1 MLPVLWLSVSTAAH
15 LGELCSLRA
24 SLHCVLSTTSTS
36 ALVLC
41 VMAFPLQAWQDNSNL
56 SLESWSP
63 GRSGGICLA
72 S

>member
-1 MLPVLWLSVSTAAH
+1 MLPVLWLSVSTAAP

-24 SLHCVLSTTSTS
+24 SLHCVVSTTSTS
-36 ALVLC
+36 

-72 S
+72 